1 MNNEIPLSG
10 SPSPLHPSG
19 GGGGGSGAGLR
30 RPAERTMAAQ
40 PRGVIETAERSSRT
54 ESRGRRAA
62 PIHHQQK
69 QQTDMN
75 RPEDVIR
82 WPGAAAAAAPAPG
95 DSQMWSS
102 SCRPPSDCEVVGYY
116 SEQVGGD
123 EEENAQAEEGHGKQI
138 LSLQNDSVQVTY
150 YRQQREREA
159 ARRRLSSG
167 GDCGVG
173 GDTRRDCGAQR
184 VECCTTR
191 TRSVAE
197 ARTPTRHSFASNCME
212 AAATMLQLRR
222 RPPLLVTVLLCTYL
236 MLSSLPAVAFAAR
249 QQDGKWDTGYS

>member
-1 MNNEIPLSG
+1 
-10 SPSPLHPSG
+10 
-19 GGGGGSGAGLR
+19 
-30 RPAERTMAAQ
+30 MAAQ

-54 ESRGRRAA
+54 ESSRGRRAA
-62 PIHHQQK
+62 PNHHQKQK

-82 WPGAAAAAAPAPG
+82 WPGSAAAPAPG

-102 SCRPPSDCEVVGYY
+102 CRAPHSPPSEDCEVGYY
-116 SEQVGGD
+116 SEQVGD
-123 EEENAQAEEGHGKQI
+123 EEENAQAKDGHGKQI
-138 LSLQNDSVQVTY
+138 LSLQSNSVQVTY
-150 YRQQREREA
+150 YRQQRETEA

-167 GDCGVG
+167 GDCGLG
-173 GDTRRDCGAQR
+173 GDTRRGCG
-184 VECCTTR
+184 ECCTTR
-191 TRSVAE
+191 TRAVAE

-212 AAATMLQLRR
+212 GAATTMLQLR

-249 QQDGKWDTGYS
+249 QQDGKSLLDTGYS